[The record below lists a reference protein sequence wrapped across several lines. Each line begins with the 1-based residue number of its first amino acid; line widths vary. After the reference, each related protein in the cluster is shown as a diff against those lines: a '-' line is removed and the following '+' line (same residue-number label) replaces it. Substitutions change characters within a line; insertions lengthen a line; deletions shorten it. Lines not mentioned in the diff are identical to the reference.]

1 MRLCVAEWDRSW
13 FCRVFSGTQI
23 LHFVYSPDHGGLF
36 VVIVVVLNFRFIYL
50 FILTSFKKN
59 LFFGGL
65 LDVSK

>member
-1 MRLCVAEWDRSW
+1 MAEWDRSW

-36 VVIVVVLNFRFIYL
+36 VVVLIFHVICV
-50 FILTSFKKN
+50 FILTSSKKN
-59 LFFGGL
+59 VFFGGL